1 MLDRNRTQAAL
12 KGLVFIFVLILP
24 LGLAPPSVAAETQEM
39 AGSFIRSLA
48 DQAIKSLTQ
57 KDTPRDVKIK
67 RFRTLFNDSFA
78 VRSIGRFVLGRSWR
92 KASKEEQTEYLKLF
106 EDLMVV
112 SYVDRFSRYAGDV
125 LVITRTRAENPRN
138 TTVFTKVKTSSTG
151 KPAKVLWRVGSRGKI
166 MKIVDVIVEGVSMS
180 QTLRSEFSS
189 IVRQKGGKV
198 SGLIEELRKK
208 TKSLKASGQ

>member
-1 MLDRNRTQAAL
+1 MLDHNRTQAAL

-78 VRSIGRFVLGRSWR
+78 VRSIGRFVLGRSWQ

-151 KPAKVLWRVGSRGKI
+151 KPAKVLWRVGSRG
-166 MKIVDVIVEGVSMS
+166 EGVSMS

>member
-1 MLDRNRTQAAL
+1 MYEVHGQRRAL
-12 KGLVFIFVLILP
+12 VNG
-24 LGLAPPSVAAETQEM
+24 
-39 AGSFIRSLA
+39 
-48 DQAIKSLTQ
+48 
-57 KDTPRDVKIK
+57 
-67 RFRTLFNDSFA
+67 SFA
-78 VRSIGRFVLGRSWR
+78 VRSIGRFVLGPSWR

-138 TTVFTKVKTSSTG
+138 TTVFTQVKTSSTG